1 MKRNSLSPSKKYWTP
16 PAGRIGWIFVV
27 SVCSNIS
34 LVGKNF
40 RAFRLFS
47 HSETSSSLDEVFSDS
62 ETSLKKELWE
72 KVSRNSFFSLFY
84 PPIFLTH
91 TIKPRIETPHFTSPH
106 PAHFP
111 LNALLHRRVWKS
123 IRQKINQKVL
133 KMSKIQQLFQTVIWL
148 FKNTGYTFLAL
159 VFALS
164 VVALANSSSLLLFS
178 GKLILTWNSANSAS
192 Y

>member
-1 MKRNSLSPSKKYWTP
+1 MNFCRFSLLKHIIGRN
-16 PAGRIGWIFVV
+16 
-27 SVCSNIS
+27 
-34 LVGKNF
+34 KNF

-72 KVSRNSFFSLFY
+72 KVWRNSFFSLFY

-106 PAHFP
+106 PALYPDPVLTLDQTHFP